1 MSNKKSFR
9 KISVGS
15 DYMNAMHYQVGSFA
29 NRKKD
34 LVISDII
41 LDKDEYIVYVMK
53 DNVCQEWKGF
63 NKSAVCHY
71 EYKLAE

>member
-1 MSNKKSFR
+1 MSDKKLFR

-34 LVISDII
+34 LIISDIV
-41 LDKDEYIVYVMK
+41 LDGDEYIVYVK
-53 DNVCQEWKGF
+53 QGDLVQEWKGF
-63 NKSAVCHY
+63 QKSAVCHY
-71 EYKLAE
+71 EFKLAE